1 MKEKNDA
8 RLAKAA
14 MKSLR
19 VPAPESLTADLKRL
33 ARSRKPARS
42 IWDGLRDALEGRA
55 WAYGAG
61 AAFAAAAIGVFI
73 LRALPASDA
82 PRELVERPAQRLETA
97 PPQALTDLWSDDEGE
112 DNDEI

>member
-1 MKEKNDA
+1 MKEDDDA

-33 ARSRKPARS
+33 ARNRKPAPS
-42 IWDGLRDALEGRA
+42 IWDGLRDALSGGA
-55 WAYGAG
+55 WVYGAG
-61 AAFAAAAIGVFI
+61 AAFAAAAIGIFI
-73 LRALPASDA
+73 VHAVPG
-82 PRELVERPAQRLETA
+82 REARDGVTIKPAQRVEA
-97 PPQALTDLWSDDEGE
+97 AAPQALTDLWSDDNGE